1 VLLKLELYSKEKIV
15 SLEYIYYMSEYLS
28 KATDF
33 IKSSPGQLME
43 GIKTGPGNLV
53 EGVKSGSIVSIIIA
67 ILVLIIAL
75 YLLYFYGMKLIRNV
89 NQFRN
94 GSPYIVDGTKDARRR
109 LVINQDPNKEGSIN
123 LPRSLNEQGGIEF
136 SYSSWLFID
145 NYNYK
150 LGQWKHVFHKGNET
164 SWPLR
169 APGLWLHP
177 DKNALRVYM
186 NSYNEISE
194 YLDVD
199 NIPINK
205 WFCVII
211 IVKGQ
216 NMDCYINGNLRKSIK
231 LTGIPKQN
239 YGDVYINAFG
249 GFSGFLSR
257 LRYYGYALNYSEL
270 DGILKMGPSMMP
282 CADSGERPPYLTA
295 NWWTND
301 N

>member
-1 VLLKLELYSKEKIV
+1 MADYLNKTTELLK
-15 SLEYIYYMSEYLS
+15 
-28 KATDF
+28 T
-33 IKSSPGQLME
+33 SPGQLME
-43 GIKTGPGNLV
+43 GA
-53 EGVKSGSIVSIIIA
+53 KSGNVLSIIIVA
-67 ILVLIIAL
+67 ILAVIGL
-75 YLLYFYGMKLIRNV
+75 YLIYFYGMKLIRNV
-89 NQFRN
+89 NSYSK

-109 LVINQDPNKEGSIN
+109 LVISQDPNKPGSIN

-169 APGLWLHP
+169 APGVWLHP
-177 DKNALRVYM
+177 NKNALRVYM

-205 WFCVII
+205 WFCLII

-216 NMDCYINGNLRKSIK
+216 NLDCYINGNLRKSIK

-239 YGDVYINAFG
+239 YGDVFINAFG

-257 LRYYGYALNYSEL
+257 LRYYDYALNYGEL
-270 DGILKMGPSMMP
+270 DSILKTGPNMIP
-282 CADSGERPPYLTA
+282 CADTGERPPYLTP

>member
-1 VLLKLELYSKEKIV
+1 MGDNTVLNIKDNLNNARD
-15 SLEYIYYMSEYLS
+15 
-28 KATDF
+28 KAVD
-33 IKSSPGQLME
+33 IMKNGPSQL
-43 GIKTGPGNLV
+43 L
-53 EGVKSGSIVSIIIA
+53 EGVKSGSPVSIVIAGLLAII
-67 ILVLIIAL
+67 VL
-75 YLLYFYGMKLIRNV
+75 YLVYFYGMKLIRNI
-89 NQFRN
+89 NSYSK

-109 LVINQDPNKEGSIN
+109 LVISQDPNKPGSIN

-169 APGLWLHP
+169 APGVWLHP

-194 YLDVD
+194 YLDVE

-205 WFCVII
+205 WFCLII

-216 NMDCYINGNLRKSIK
+216 NLDCYVNGNLKKSLK
-231 LTGIPKQN
+231 LSGIPKQN
-239 YGDVYINAFG
+239 YGDVFINAFG
-249 GFSGFLSR
+249 GFSGYLSR
-257 LRYYGYALNYSEL
+257 LRYYDYALNYGEL
-270 DGILKMGPSMMP
+270 DGILKIGPNMMP
-282 CADSGERPPYLTA
+282 CADSGERPPYLTP

>member
-1 VLLKLELYSKEKIV
+1 MGDNTVLNIKDKLNNAKD
-15 SLEYIYYMSEYLS
+15 
-28 KATDF
+28 KAVDIITNGP
-33 IKSSPGQLME
+33 SQL
-43 GIKTGPGNLV
+43 LD
-53 EGVKSGSIVSIIIA
+53 GVKSGSWVSIVIAGLLAII
-67 ILVLIIAL
+67 VL
-75 YLLYFYGMKLIRNV
+75 YLVYFYGMKLIRSASNYSK
-89 NQFRN
+89 

-109 LVINQDPNKEGSIN
+109 LVISQDPNKPGSIN

-169 APGLWLHP
+169 APGVWLHP

-194 YLDVD
+194 YLDVE

-205 WFCVII
+205 WFCLII

-216 NMDCYINGNLRKSIK
+216 NLDCYVNGNLKKSLK

-239 YGDVYINAFG
+239 YGDIFINAFG
-249 GFSGFLSR
+249 GFSGYLSR
-257 LRYYGYALNYSEL
+257 LRYYDYALNYSEL
-270 DGILKMGPSMMP
+270 DGILKIGPNMMP
-282 CADSGERPPYLTA
+282 CADSGERPPYLTP

>member
-1 VLLKLELYSKEKIV
+1 MSDNTAQTIKDNLNNAKDKAVDIMKNGPSQLL
-15 SLEYIYYMSEYLS
+15 
-28 KATDF
+28 
-33 IKSSPGQLME
+33 
-43 GIKTGPGNLV
+43 
-53 EGVKSGSIVSIIIA
+53 EGVKSGSPVSIVIAGILAII
-67 ILVLIIAL
+67 VL
-75 YLLYFYGMKLIRNV
+75 YLVYFYGMKLIRNFS
-89 NQFRN
+89 NYSK

-109 LVINQDPNKEGSIN
+109 LVISQDPNKPGSIN

-136 SYSSWLFID
+136 SFSSWLFID

-169 APGLWLHP
+169 APGVWLHP

-194 YLDVD
+194 YLDVE

-205 WFCVII
+205 WFCLII

-216 NMDCYINGNLRKSIK
+216 NLDCYVNGNLKKSLK

-239 YGDVYINAFG
+239 YGDIFINAFG
-249 GFSGFLSR
+249 GFSGYLSR
-257 LRYYGYALNYSEL
+257 LRYYDYALNYSEL
-270 DGILKMGPSMMP
+270 DGILKIGPNMMP
-282 CADSGERPPYLTA
+282 CADSGERPPYLTP